1 MIVASNIRMLMTSD
15 TVGGVWTYS
24 CSLASTLAA
33 SGADVH
39 LVTLGP
45 RPREDQRSMLRDIV
59 HLNSFREAT
68 LPWRSPT
75 VVVAH
80 SCVNSWGRACRD
92 SAWLSEPKWQVYTR
106 HVAAGLN
113 TAQSWVAP
121 SQSFHDC
128 IVDIYN
134 PLSPGTVIWNGVAP
148 SSAPHGKQAFIFAA
162 GRLWDRAK
170 NVEALAQAAPGLP
183 WPVLIAGPA
192 DDTRVEGMTF
202 LGRLPHDAVRARLHR
217 AAIFVSPAMY
227 EPFGLSVLE
236 AASAGCALVLSD
248 IPSFRELWDDAAVF
262 VDPRNIDELR
272 GELERL
278 CDDSARRERMQQ
290 AAYQRSL
297 AYSIT
302 SMRDAYLR
310 LYGGLLASTSSADK
324 RQKVP
329 A

>member
-1 MIVASNIRMLMTSD
+1 
-15 TVGGVWTYS
+15 
-24 CSLASTLAA
+24 
-33 SGADVH
+33 
-39 LVTLGP
+39 
-45 RPREDQRSMLRDIV
+45 
-59 HLNSFREAT
+59 
-68 LPWRSPT
+68 
-75 VVVAH
+75 
-80 SCVNSWGRACRD
+80 
-92 SAWLSEPKWQVYTR
+92 
-106 HVAAGLN
+106 
-113 TAQSWVAP
+113 
-121 SQSFHDC
+121 
-128 IVDIYN
+128 
-134 PLSPGTVIWNGVAP
+134 
-148 SSAPHGKQAFIFAA
+148 
-162 GRLWDRAK
+162 
-170 NVEALAQAAPGLP
+170 
-183 WPVLIAGPA
+183 
-192 DDTRVEGMTF
+192 
-202 LGRLPHDAVRARLHR
+202 VRARLHR